1 MLAGTQG
8 TESSQQSNSNS
19 DFRLMR
25 LHQRINVMSLPLICL
40 QIAILSLPSQEMPS
54 QLCFFF
60 EWMMNFIWVN
70 RNLSGL
76 TIALGR

>member
-1 MLAGTQG
+1 
-8 TESSQQSNSNS
+8 
-19 DFRLMR
+19 MR
-25 LHQRINVMSLPLICL
+25 LHQRINAVSLPLICI
-40 QIAILSLPSQEMPS
+40 QIVILSLPSRKMPS
-54 QLCFFF
+54 LFCIAF